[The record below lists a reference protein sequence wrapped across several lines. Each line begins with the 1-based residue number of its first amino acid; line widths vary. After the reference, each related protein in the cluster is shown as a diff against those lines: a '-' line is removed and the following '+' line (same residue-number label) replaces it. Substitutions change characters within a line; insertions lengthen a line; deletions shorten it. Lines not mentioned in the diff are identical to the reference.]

1 MLIEKFK
8 AGNYEKGYDY
18 SYFVPTTINRNWNW
32 RDSELSSL
40 LEKASISLGEL
51 NSYGRLVPNISVFIQ
66 LYVKKEAVISSRI
79 EGTQTGMNEALL
91 PEEEISSEKRDDWRE
106 VQNYSRAMNEAL
118 EWLNELPL
126 SSRLIKKVHS
136 ILLEGVRGKHKL
148 PGEFRRSQNWIGG
161 ATLNDAVFIPPAH
174 HLVNDLMS
182 DLERFIYNR
191 DISVPDLIKIGIIHY
206 QFETIH
212 PFLDGNGR
220 IGRLLIPLY
229 MVQKNILNKPLLYL
243 SEFFEKDRTLYYEN
257 LMKVRKEDNLLH
269 WLKYFLIGVEKT
281 SKRASNVLNDILKL
295 KEDTEKLIRK
305 EAGRRADSAMILL
318 SELFKYPVVKVNDV
332 IRICDLSKKSAN
344 NLVKFMTD
352 VGVLTEITGKER
364 NKIFLFENYI
374 ELFK

>member
-1 MLIEKFK
+1 MLIEEFK

-18 SYFVPTTINRNWNW
+18 SYFAPTTINRNWNW
-32 RDSELSSL
+32 MDSELSSL

-51 NSYGRLVPNISVFIQ
+51 NSYGRLVPNISLFIQ

-118 EWLNELPL
+118 ERLNELPL
-126 SSRLIKKVHS
+126 SSRLLKKVHR

-161 ATLNDAVFIPPAH
+161 ATLKDAVFIPPAH
-174 HLVNDLMS
+174 HLVNDLLS
-182 DLERFIYNR
+182 DLENFIHNR
-191 DISVPDLIKIGIIHY
+191 NISVPDLIKIGIIHY

-257 LMKVRKEDNLLH
+257 LMNVRKENNLLH
-269 WLKYFLIGVEKT
+269 WLKYFLIGVEETAKE
-281 SKRASNVLNDILKL
+281 ASNVLNEILKL
-295 KEDTEKLIRK
+295 KENTEKLIRR

-318 SELFKYPVVKVNDV
+318 VELFKYPVVKVNDV
-332 IRICDLSKKSAN
+332 KRICSLSKKSAN
-344 NLVKFMTD
+344 NLVKLMTEM
-352 VGVLTEITGKER
+352 GILNEITGKSR

>member
-1 MLIEKFK
+1 MLIEEFK

-18 SYFVPTTINRNWNW
+18 NYFVPTTINRNWSW
-32 RDSELSSL
+32 TDSELSFL
-40 LEKASISLGEL
+40 LEKASIGLGEL
-51 NSYGRLVPNISVFIQ
+51 NSYGRLVPDISLFIQ

-79 EGTQTGMNEALL
+79 EGTQTGINEALL

-106 VQNYSRAMNEAL
+106 VQNYSRAMNQAIES
-118 EWLNELPL
+118 LNKLPL
-126 SSRLIKKVHS
+126 SSRLLKKIHRT
-136 ILLEGVRGKHKL
+136 LLEGVRGRHKL
-148 PGEFRRSQNWIGG
+148 PGEFRTSQNWIGG
-161 ATLNDAVFIPPAH
+161 ATLTDAVFIPPAH
-174 HLVNDLMS
+174 HLVNDLMG
-182 DLERFIYNR
+182 DLENFIHNR
-191 DISVPDLIKIGIIHY
+191 NFSVPDLIKIGIIHY

-229 MVQKNILNKPLLYL
+229 MIQKNILNKPLLYL

-257 LMKVRKEDNLLH
+257 LTRVRKENNLLH
-269 WLKYFLIGVEKT
+269 WLKYFLIGVEET

-295 KEDTEKLIRK
+295 KENTENLIRK

-318 SELFKYPVVKVNDV
+318 AELFRYPVVKVSDV
-332 IRICDLSKKSAN
+332 IRICNLSKKSAN
-344 NLVKFMTD
+344 NLVKFMTETAI
-352 VGVLTEITGKER
+352 VNEITGKSR